1 METVVDDTHKSF
13 EINVIGVLRTVYAFL
28 PLIQAG
34 KEKKVVAISS
44 GHGDIGQSFIP
55 LPVNQTQPKTEYS
68 SGRSHPAR
76 VIMTYTNGFSQTLSI
91 SWVSLRV
98 LPMPSAKPH

>member
-1 METVVDDTHKSF
+1 METVVDDTQKSF

-44 GHGDIGQSFIP
+44 GHGDIGQSFTS
-55 LPVNQTQPKTEYS
+55 LPANQTQSKTEYA
-68 SGRSHPAR
+68 SGRRHSAR
-76 VIMTYTNGFSQTLSI
+76 VITTYINGYSQTLSI
-91 SWVSLRV
+91 SWVFFRV